1 MPEGPD
7 LQREQEEV
15 AVGVLRRLSLGL
27 GARGT
32 RWMVVG
38 AAIAALG
45 AYLFQALG
53 TRTLGGVGYAPI
65 GTLWT
70 IQYLIVSV
78 VLLPIETHIAR
89 ESILSHA
96 AGLRSPRV
104 SFARLWGWLALVAI
118 VASSV
123 CWLLRDELFHG
134 LNDLALVIGALVLSY
149 GAFLI
154 VRGRL
159 AGTERFKAYGVVT
172 ASESMVRAILAAAVT
187 SFALGVR
194 AFAWIM
200 PLGALTAAGW
210 WVPLRRNPRQP
221 RDVATLPVE
230 PPRTARFLAL
240 TTTANAI
247 TQLLL
252 AGGPLL
258 LAFLHATPEE
268 VSVFFVTTTAVR
280 VPLLFA
286 FGGVLSRLLPTFMR
300 LESSDRRR
308 EARAVAAKIALG
320 TVSVAVV
327 IGGVAAAV
335 GAPLVAVLFGAA
347 FRPPW
352 WLAAGATVGVLL
364 ATGSVVLY
372 QLLIARGSAGLGLL
386 AWAVALVASVLAVLL
401 TDGSATT
408 RAVAGLVTGE
418 AVALIAL
425 VLAASMAPGTAPR
438 GDAGQRADSFR
449 TGGGHSLGLGET

>member
-1 MPEGPD
+1 VPEGPD
-7 LQREQEEV
+7 LEWDQEEV
-15 AVGVLRRLSLGL
+15 AIGVLRRLSLGL

-32 RWMVVG
+32 RWMFVG
-38 AAIAALG
+38 AALAALG
-45 AYLFQALG
+45 AYVFQALG
-53 TRTLGGVGYAPI
+53 TRALGGVGYAPI
-65 GTLWT
+65 GALWT
-70 IQYLIVSV
+70 IQYLVVSV

-104 SFARLWGWLALVAI
+104 SFARLWAWLTLVAI

-134 LNDLALVIGALVLSY
+134 RDDLALVTGALVLSY

-172 ASESMVRAILAAAVT
+172 ASESTVRAALAAVVT
-187 SFALGVR
+187 GVAPSVR

-200 PLGALTAAGW
+200 PVGAFTAAGW

-221 RDVATLPVE
+221 RDVAARPAE

-240 TTTANAI
+240 TTAANAI

-258 LAFLHATPEE
+258 LAFLHAVPEE
-268 VSVFFVTTTAVR
+268 VSVFFVTATAVR

-308 EARAVAAKIALG
+308 ESRAVAAKIALG
-320 TVSVAVV
+320 TASVAAV

-335 GAPLVAVLFGAA
+335 GGPVVAVLFGAA
-347 FRPPW
+347 FRPRW
-352 WLAAGATVGVLL
+352 WLVAGATVGILL
-364 ATGSVVLY
+364 ATGSIVLY

-386 AWAVALVASVLAVLL
+386 AWAVALAGAVVAIVI
-401 TDGSATT
+401 TDGSATA
-408 RAVAGLVTGE
+408 RAVVGLLTGE
-418 AVALIAL
+418 GVALIGL
-425 VLAASMAPGTAPR
+425 VVAASVG
-438 GDAGQRADSFR
+438 AGATRE
-449 TGGGHSLGLGET
+449 ETPIR

>member
-1 MPEGPD
+1 M
-7 LQREQEEV
+7 V
-15 AVGVLRRLSLGL
+15 L
-27 GARGT
+27 GA
-32 RWMVVG
+32 
-38 AAIAALG
+38 ALAALG

-53 TRTLGGVGYAPI
+53 TRALGGVGYAPI
-65 GTLWT
+65 GALWT
-70 IQYLIVSV
+70 IQYLVTSV

-96 AGLRSPRV
+96 AGMRSPHV
-104 SFARLWGWLALVAI
+104 SFLRLWGWLTLVAI

-134 LNDLALVIGALVLSY
+134 LDDLALVTGALVLSY

-172 ASESMVRAILAAAVT
+172 ASESTVRAALAAVVT
-187 SFALGVR
+187 GVAPSVR

-200 PLGALTAAGW
+200 PVGALTAAGW

-221 RDVATLPVE
+221 RDVAAQPAE
-230 PPRTARFLAL
+230 SPRTGRFLAL
-240 TTTANAI
+240 TTAANAI

-258 LAFLHATPEE
+258 LVFLHAGPEE
-268 VSVFFVTTTAVR
+268 VSVFFVTVTAVR
-280 VPLLFA
+280 VPLVFV

-320 TVSVAVV
+320 TVSIAVV

-335 GAPLVAVLFGAA
+335 GGPLVAVLFGAA

-352 WLAAGATVGVLL
+352 WVAAGATVGVLL
-364 ATGSVVLY
+364 ATGSIVLY

-386 AWAVALVASVLAVLL
+386 AWAAALAAAAQAVVL
-401 TDGSATT
+401 TGGSATA

-418 AVALIAL
+418 GVALIAL
-425 VLAASMAPGTAPR
+425 VLAVSQAAGTMSR
-438 GDAGQRADSFR
+438 GEAGQRAD
-449 TGGGHSLGLGET
+449 LL

>member
-1 MPEGPD
+1 MSEGPD
-7 LQREQEEV
+7 LRWNQEEV
-15 AVGVLRRLSLGL
+15 AIGVLRRLSLGL

-32 RWMVVG
+32 PWMFVG
-38 AAIAALG
+38 VAIAALG

-53 TRTLGGVGYAPI
+53 TRALGGVGYAPI
-65 GTLWT
+65 GALWT
-70 IQYLIVSV
+70 IQYLVVSV

-96 AGLRSPRV
+96 AGMRSPRV
-104 SFARLWGWLALVAI
+104 SFPRLWGWLALVAI

-134 LNDLALVIGALVLSY
+134 LDDLALVTGALVLSY

-154 VRGRL
+154 VRGTL

-172 ASESMVRAILAAAVT
+172 ASESTVRAALAAVVT
-187 SFALGVR
+187 GVAPSVR

-200 PLGALTAAGW
+200 PVGAFAAAGW
-210 WVPLRRNPRQP
+210 WVRLRRTPRQP
-221 RDVATLPVE
+221 RDVATLPAE

-240 TTTANAI
+240 TTAANAI

-258 LAFLHATPEE
+258 LAFLHAVPEE
-268 VSVFFVTTTAVR
+268 VSVFFVTATAVR

-286 FGGVLSRLLPTFMR
+286 FGGVLSRLLPVFMR

-335 GAPLVAVLFGAA
+335 GGPLVAVLFGAA

-364 ATGSVVLY
+364 ATGSIVLY
-372 QLLIARGSAGLGLL
+372 QLLIARGSTGLGLL
-386 AWAVALVASVLAVLL
+386 AWVVALAAAVLAIVL
-401 TDGSATT
+401 TDGSATA
-408 RAVAGLVTGE
+408 RAVAGLLTGE
-418 AVALIAL
+418 GVALIGL
-425 VLAASMAPGTAPR
+425 VLAASLGGGATPR
-438 GDAGQRADSFR
+438 RDAGQVVDV
-449 TGGGHSLGLGET
+449 L

>member
-1 MPEGPD
+1 
-7 LQREQEEV
+7 
-15 AVGVLRRLSLGL
+15 
-27 GARGT
+27 
-32 RWMVVG
+32 MVVG
-38 AAIAALG
+38 AALAALG

-53 TRTLGGVGYAPI
+53 TRALGGVGYAPI
-65 GTLWT
+65 GALWT

-118 VASSV
+118 VSSSV

-134 LNDLALVIGALVLSY
+134 LDDLALVVGALVLSY

-172 ASESMVRAILAAAVT
+172 ASESMVRAVLAAVVT
-187 SFALGVR
+187 GLAPGVR

-221 RDVATLPVE
+221 RDVGAQPAESPSTG
-230 PPRTARFLAL
+230 RFLAL
-240 TTTANAI
+240 TTAANAI

-258 LAFLHATPEE
+258 LAFLHAEPEE
-268 VSVFFVTTTAVR
+268 VSVFFVTVTAVR

-308 EARAVAAKIALG
+308 EPRAVAAKVALG
-320 TVSVAVV
+320 TVSVAAVA
-327 IGGVAAAV
+327 GGVAAAV
-335 GAPLVAVLFGAA
+335 GGPLVAVLFGAA

-364 ATGSVVLY
+364 ATGSIVLY

-386 AWAVALVASVLAVLL
+386 AWAVALAAAVLAVVL
-401 TDGSATT
+401 TDGSATA
-408 RAVAGLVTGE
+408 RAVVGLLTGE
-418 AVALIAL
+418 GVALIAL
-425 VLAASMAPGTAPR
+425 VLAASMAAGTTPR
-438 GDAGQRADSFR
+438 GDAGQRADV
-449 TGGGHSLGLGET
+449 L

>member
-1 MPEGPD
+1 M
-7 LQREQEEV
+7 
-15 AVGVLRRLSLGL
+15 VL
-27 GARGT
+27 
-32 RWMVVG
+32 G

-45 AYLFQALG
+45 AYLFQAIG
-53 TRTLGGVGYAPI
+53 TRALGGAEYAPI
-65 GTLWT
+65 GALWT
-70 IQYLIVSV
+70 IQYLLVSV
-78 VLLPIETHIAR
+78 VLLPIETLIAR

-118 VASSV
+118 VASTV
-123 CWLLRDELFHG
+123 CWLLRDQLFHG
-134 LNDLALVIGALVLSY
+134 LDDLALVTGALVLSY

-172 ASESMVRAILAAAVT
+172 ASESTVRAALAAVVT
-187 SFALGVR
+187 GFGPNVR

-210 WVPLRRNPRQP
+210 WVPLKRNPRQP
-221 RDVATLPVE
+221 RDLAARPTE
-230 PPRTARFLAL
+230 PPRTGRFLAL
-240 TTTANAI
+240 TTAANAI

-258 LAFLHATPEE
+258 LAFLHAAPEE
-268 VSVFFVTTTAVR
+268 VSVFFVTVTAVR
-280 VPLLFA
+280 VPLVFV

-300 LESSDRRR
+300 MEGTDRRR
-308 EARAVAAKIALG
+308 QSRAVAAKIALG
-320 TVSVAVV
+320 TVLVAVA

-335 GAPLVAVLFGAA
+335 GAPLIALLFGAA

-352 WLAAGATVGVLL
+352 WLAAGATVGVIL
-364 ATGSVVLY
+364 ATGSIVLY
-372 QLLIARGSAGLGLL
+372 QLLIARGSALLGLL
-386 AWAVALVASVLAVLL
+386 AWAVALAAAMVAVVL
-401 TDGSATT
+401 TEGSATA

-418 AVALIAL
+418 AVALMAL
-425 VLAASMAPGTAPR
+425 VLAASWATGTTAR
-438 GDAGQRADSFR
+438 GDAGQQA
-449 TGGGHSLGLGET
+449 GAL

>member
-1 MPEGPD
+1 VPEGPD
-7 LQREQEEV
+7 LRREQEED
-15 AVGVLRRLSLGL
+15 ANGVLRRLSLGL

-53 TRTLGGVGYAPI
+53 TRALGGVGYAPI

-104 SFARLWGWLALVAI
+104 SYARLWGWLALVAVI
-118 VASSV
+118 ASSV
-123 CWLLRDELFHG
+123 CWLFRDELFHG
-134 LNDLALVIGALVLSY
+134 LDGLVLVTGAVVLSY

-172 ASESMVRAILAAAVT
+172 ASESTVRAALAAVVT
-187 SFALGVR
+187 GVGSSVR

-200 PLGALTAAGW
+200 PLGAFTAAGW
-210 WVPLRRNPRQP
+210 WIPLRRNPRQP
-221 RDVATLPVE
+221 RDMAARPAE
-230 PPRTARFLAL
+230 PPRTGRFLAL
-240 TTTANAI
+240 TTAANAI

-252 AGGPLL
+252 AGGPIL
-258 LAFLHATPEE
+258 LAFLHALPEE
-268 VSVFFVTTTAVR
+268 VSVFFVTVTAVR
-280 VPLLFA
+280 VPLVFV

-300 LESSDRRR
+300 LDSSDRRR
-308 EARAVAAKIALG
+308 EPRAVAAKIALG

-401 TDGSATT
+401 TDGSATA

-438 GDAGQRADSFR
+438 GDVGQRADV
-449 TGGGHSLGLGET
+449 L